1 MYFINKM
8 VKISLIVSLI
18 STTLAKGFKHPIVQ
32 ANANQIHLNL
42 RGTDD
47 YYGPLFIGSEY
58 REIEM
63 VYDTASQWIT
73 VNTETTANAEL
84 ISNYD
89 IDESTTAQVIYQ
101 DAE

>member
-1 MYFINKM
+1 M

-18 STTLAKGFKHPIVQ
+18 GTTLAG
-32 ANANQIHLNL
+32 NANKIDLSL

-89 IDESTTAQVIYQ
+89 IDESTTAKVIYQ
-101 DAE
+101 DAEQTFPK